1 MTLDLE
7 FAKSMVRRLMA
18 IGHPYHE
25 DAIMG
30 SALDLTEWC
39 KGAFIDGV
47 AYAPEDQADW
57 VVTQA
62 RRWAEGWP
70 DRGGP
75 EKLRA
80 LFMEKFAPGQSAD
93 LPQFP
98 PLEIKEAIRRGLVS
112 GPCRYCLEQAAAA
125 ATDTPEICPYAGA
138 TGHKKYL
145 PELEASSAQTAES
158 AKPKEASKT
167 GMTLPRIELE
177 QLIAN
182 AERNYQED
190 LRRKRQREAGEQG
203 ATGAA
208 A

>member
-30 SALDLTEWC
+30 TALDLTEWC

-62 RRWAEGWP
+62 RRWPEGWP

-98 PLEIKEAIRRGLVS
+98 PLGPADALRRDLVS
-112 GPCRYCLEQAAAA
+112 GPCRYCVENAAVDESGQPLVEEVCPYGGAAA
-125 ATDTPEICPYAGA
+125 
-138 TGHKKYL
+138 HRKYL
-145 PELEASSAQTAES
+145 PELAAARAAAKARAETN
-158 AKPKEASKT
+158 AKKT
-167 GMTLPRIELE
+167 LTLPRLDLE
-177 QLIAN
+177 NLIAN
-182 AERNYQED
+182 AERHHQED
-190 LRRKRQREAGEQG
+190 LQRKRQREA
-203 ATGAA
+203 AA
-208 A
+208 GVTR